1 MEIDA
6 VSPAGRVL
14 VKLGA
19 EVDADLLGHLLEPFD
34 AGSLGETPQPAL
46 AHFFRRL
53 LGDLFEAF
61 ADGLLGELTDQAS
74 ENLLDDGPRGGNR
87 RGGGGGCRAR
97 GEHHRDPK
105 ADQLADQDAELDPDF
120 DFRGFDVTAAFLDH
134 LPDLVA
140 DGGQEVQGGLVATC
154 DLLPR
159 VLER

>member
-1 MEIDA
+1 MPA
-6 VSPAGRVL
+6 RLAKRRNPRSPN
-14 VKLGA
+14 
-19 EVDADLLGHLLEPFD
+19 
-34 AGSLGETPQPAL
+34 
-46 AHFFRRL
+46 FFRRL

-120 DFRGFDVTAAFLDH
+120 DFAASMSQPHSWTICPISWLMVGRRFRGAWRHLRSSATSWNARATA
-134 LPDLVA
+134 PV
-140 DGGQEVQGGLVATC
+140 
-154 DLLPR
+154 
-159 VLER
+159 